1 MSDNEKLNGLE
12 ILEMIIKKFD
22 DDFAGNIEKIKIGDL
37 LKVIELKEKLS
48 VTGTAERTFWK
59 MINKLRENELVPGSK
74 ATALLSG
81 TKPKTVRRKKTVTV
95 KVEAGTDKV

>member
-1 MSDNEKLNGLE
+1 MSENKKSNGLE

-48 VTGTAERTFWK
+48 VTGTVERTFWK
-59 MINKLRENELVPGSK
+59 MINKLRENELAPGSK
-74 ATALLSG
+74 VTALLPG
-81 TKPKTVRRKKTVTV
+81 TKPKTARRKKTVTV
-95 KVEAGTDKV
+95 KIEAGTDKV